1 MASQIEWIE
10 KNSIDNIVE
19 IMVLNNSNK
28 GVTGLI
34 FSDVKIR
41 YWERG
46 KAGAGVTADPIA
58 NGANDTYLSNGWKEV
73 DNTNLQG
80 TYQYSIPNA
89 ILQAANG
96 IVYVQFIFDSGTVQ
110 DILLQICIVAKR
122 LNSGVKISADGLQLV
137 PVGTL
142 NLENLMEDIGS
153 ILMGE
158 TEGAETAQTLFKK
171 YGDNSVTRVKS
182 TSDDGF
188 NRTLIERV

>member
-1 MASQIEWIE
+1 MHQVEWIE
-10 KNSIDNIVE
+10 KNSVSNIVE
-19 IMVLNNSNK
+19 ILALNNSNK

-41 YWERG
+41 AWERG
-46 KAGAGVTADPIA
+46 KAGASASADPIA
-58 NGANDTYLSNGWKEV
+58 NATNDTFLSNGWKEV
-73 DNTNLQG
+73 DSVNLQG

-89 ILQAANG
+89 VLQANSG
-96 IVYVQFIFDSGTVQ
+96 IVYIQFIFDSASVQ
-110 DILLQICIVAKR
+110 DILLQICIVNKK
-122 LNSGVKISADGLQLV
+122 LNDGVKISSDGLQLV
-137 PVGTL
+137 PVGSL

-153 ILMGE
+153 IIMGE